1 MENKKSEVIQIR
13 VSKLEKQV
21 IKDKA
26 SLLGISV
33 TDYIINCCV
42 FSSVSGELVLLKQ
55 NIETSGGD
63 STPPEAK
70 ASISHL

>member
-42 FSSVSGELVLLKQ
+42 FSSVSDKFMENLCNYKNKPLK
-55 NIETSGGD
+55 
-63 STPPEAK
+63 TP
-70 ASISHL
+70 